1 MAKTSKSKKAADRA
15 DEAVETLVRGAGTA
29 AATSDAG
36 DAASDDAKPG
46 TASKG
51 TGKDKD
57 QGTAEQEIARD
68 TAKKSK
74 NDKGKKAKDG
84 KAKDDK
90 AKDDKAS
97 KKSKDDDKGKK
108 AKGTRDKKDKGAKRD
123 AALDGASSAA
133 TTGSLAFGDPDF
145 TFSETLRAE
154 RGLVLA
160 DVDTR
165 ATPGYEGDKKSAAM
179 DLVEGQ
185 TELSDLQER
194 LWANGKDGDGPSVL
208 LLVQGMDTS
217 GKGGIMRHVVGA
229 TDPGG
234 VKYTAF
240 KAPTPEERAHDFLW
254 RIDRALPDPGQ
265 LGVFDRSQ
273 YEDVLVVRVNELI
286 PRSEWMRRYAQI
298 NAFERAALARGIT
311 VVKVM
316 LHISSDEQ
324 KARLG
329 ERLDRPD
336 KYYKYNPGDIAE
348 RARWDDYMEAYQ
360 AVLAKTSTKGAPWHV
375 VPADRK
381 WYARLAVQQI
391 LLEHLRG
398 LDLEWPAATF
408 DVATEQERLAQT

>member
-1 MAKTSKSKKAADRA
+1 M
-15 DEAVETLVRGAGTA
+15 
-29 AATSDAG
+29 
-36 DAASDDAKPG
+36 
-46 TASKG
+46 
-51 TGKDKD
+51 
-57 QGTAEQEIARD
+57 
-68 TAKKSK
+68 
-74 NDKGKKAKDG
+74 
-84 KAKDDK
+84 
-90 AKDDKAS
+90 
-97 KKSKDDDKGKK
+97 
-108 AKGTRDKKDKGAKRD
+108 
-123 AALDGASSAA
+123 DGASSAA

>member
-1 MAKTSKSKKAADRA
+1 MAKTSKNKKAADRA
-15 DEAVETLVRGAGTA
+15 DEAVDTLVRGAGTA

-46 TASKG
+46 TGSKG
-51 TGKDKD
+51 KGKAEGKD
-57 QGTAEQEIARD
+57 QGKAAQEIAKD

-74 NDKGKKAKDG
+74 DDKDKKAKGKKD
-84 KAKDDK
+84 KDDK
-90 AKDDKAS
+90 DKDDKAS

-108 AKGTRDKKDKGAKRD
+108 RD
-123 AALDGASSAA
+123 AALDGGSSAA